1 LALRLA
7 KRVADIRAVREEPM
21 GKERRRKTNLLL
33 QPGLQLK
40 LPLLLLIITLGFA
53 ALQVAHTQFAYGK
66 LFEIVL
72 QEAGRPPFL
81 EDLLRDQ
88 TGDFIEV
95 TGALTVLY
103 VLLIIVLSVVYAHRM
118 IGPTVALRRQIEA
131 MKNGDYDARVT
142 LRQRDA
148 FSDLAEDLN
157 ELARVLEE
165 HEKLRGPSAQTPGEA

>member
-1 LALRLA
+1 
-7 KRVADIRAVREEPM
+7 M
-21 GKERRRKTNLLL
+21 GKERRRKINLLL
-33 QPGLQLK
+33 QPALQLK
-40 LPLLLLIITLGFA
+40 LPLLLLAVTLGFA
-53 ALQVAHTQFAYGK
+53 ALQVAHTEFAFGK

-72 QEAGRPPFL
+72 EEAGHPPLL
-81 EDLLRDQ
+81 EGLLRDQ

-103 VLLIIVLSVVYAHRM
+103 VLVVMILSVAYAHRM
-118 IGPTVALRRQIEA
+118 IGPTVALRRQVEA

-148 FSDLAEDLN
+148 FSELAEDLN